1 MKKKL
6 LLTKN
11 FIPKKFLDKILIKKL
26 SEKFQKIIINIFNE
40 VIEEKKVLNI
50 LNDQFKF
57 NFKTEDLKK
66 FKKFKTIVIIGMGG
80 SILGA
85 EAINNFLK
93 KKIKKKIIFF

>member
-1 MKKKL
+1 MTKKL

-66 FKKFKTIVIIGMGG
+66 SKTSSIHRFSKTFQNADHFFCQTPRKLKPENTG
-80 SILGA
+80 S
-85 EAINNFLK
+85 
-93 KKIKKKIIFF
+93 